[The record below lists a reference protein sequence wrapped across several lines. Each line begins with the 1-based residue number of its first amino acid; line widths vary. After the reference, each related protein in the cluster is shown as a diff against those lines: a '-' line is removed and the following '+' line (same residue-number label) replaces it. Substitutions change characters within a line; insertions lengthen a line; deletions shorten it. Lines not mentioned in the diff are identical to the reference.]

1 MLPSCNRQPTGV
13 GTSPDYEVV
22 RNHRGNRKRIR
33 FLALLLGS
41 VGLLPYWHTAPRAWA
56 EEPAAKFLQG
66 LKDAGYYDEA
76 LKYLEISSA
85 RNRLPESMKGD
96 IGLEK
101 VMLLQLSLAEVR
113 TSKDLDEKLGQV
125 ELGFKEFLTKSPEH
139 PRRGETLLKL
149 ADLYLNRGTKYLDD
163 SKEALGKPETEA
175 KAKELREKARP
186 SFQQAF
192 DTFSTTLETLRPTL
206 EQLQGANVKPSETE
220 RLALREKL
228 Q

>member
-1 MLPSCNRQPTGV
+1 
-13 GTSPDYEVV
+13 
-22 RNHRGNRKRIR
+22 
-33 FLALLLGS
+33 
-41 VGLLPYWHTAPRAWA
+41 LPYWHTAPRAWA

-125 ELGFKEFLTKSPEH
+125 ELGFKEFLTNSPEH

-149 ADLYLNRGTKYLDD
+149 ADLYLNRGTK
-163 SKEALGKPETEA
+163 KKLG
-175 KAKELREKARP
+175 LR
-186 SFQQAF
+186 S
-192 DTFSTTLETLRPTL
+192 
-206 EQLQGANVKPSETE
+206 NKPSTLSP
-220 RLALREKL
+220 RR
-228 Q
+228 